1 MDFGIKRVYIVM
13 LEADFLRLLQILFF
27 FFKMS
32 SASVFSWITDS
43 FWDAATVGM
52 PELVECTSHEPNFKP
67 FLPELEALDEVWNDE
82 VSTIEEKAAP
92 IMSSTLDHF
101 AEEYL
106 EAYYADLED
115 ESHPE
120 DDLPPPPPVMTSL
133 INARKVPVRKLV
145 SVGTQ
150 VGENTITEMV
160 ELEEARQRARMLHRI
175 LDIEEKVYNL
185 EVEFTSQ
192 AKSTAERFRQMANT
206 QREKEVECGQLC
218 AKARKIS
225 FMSKVPSFSLNEHF

>member
-13 LEADFLRLLQILFF
+13 LEADFLRLLQIFFF

-67 FLPELEALDEVWNDE
+67 FLPELQALDEVWTDE
-82 VSTIEEKAAP
+82 VASIEEKAAP

-106 EAYYADLED
+106 EAYYADLDEESHVED
-115 ESHPE
+115 ELSQPA
-120 DDLPPPPPVMTSL
+120 PPSPVLL
-133 INARKVPVRKLV
+133 INARKVPVRRLV
-145 SVGTQ
+145 SVGVQ
-150 VGENTITEMV
+150 VEPTIVDMV
-160 ELEEARQRARMLHRI
+160 ELEEARQRARLLNRI
-175 LDIEEKVYNL
+175 LDMEEKIYNL
-185 EVEFTSQ
+185 EVEFTSLSR
-192 AKSTAERFRQMANT
+192 STSDRFRQIANA
-206 QREKEVECGQLC
+206 QREREVECGQLC

-225 FMSKVPSFSLNEHF
+225 FMSKVPEFSINEQF